1 MLCLTYTSHKQYTAA
16 VVTYWFTMQG
26 SPHMHYS
33 HPPIDLLCRGHL
45 TCTTATH
52 QRSHVNIHQH
62 SCQNIHDV
70 VAANNN
76 FYFHFNNYCTQSK
89 SCPCHKTLAVV
100 WTSSYH
106 MCERLTQLLTPCKTV
121 NVRTSNCLDL

>member
-1 MLCLTYTSHKQYTAA
+1 MEYHITIVKYSEDCCLTYTSHKQYMAA
-16 VVTYWFTMQG
+16 VVT
-26 SPHMHYS
+26 
-33 HPPIDLLCRGHL
+33 GHL

-76 FYFHFNNYCTQSK
+76 FYLHFNNYCTQSI

-100 WTSSYH
+100 
-106 MCERLTQLLTPCKTV
+106 
-121 NVRTSNCLDL
+121 